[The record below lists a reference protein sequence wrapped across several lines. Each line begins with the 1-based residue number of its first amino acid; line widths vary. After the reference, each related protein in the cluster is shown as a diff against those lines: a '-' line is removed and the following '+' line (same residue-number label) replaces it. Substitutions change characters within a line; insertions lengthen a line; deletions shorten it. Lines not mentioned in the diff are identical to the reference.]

1 MSLISLISYEFNR
14 FNELKNVMLHHL
26 SYDSEYVS
34 RKFINLLN
42 LLNSLNSLNRA

>member
-1 MSLISLISYEFNR
+1 MSLMSYEFNKFNE
-14 FNELKNVMLHHL
+14 FNELRDVMLHHL

-34 RKFINLLN
+34 RKLINSLN

>member
-1 MSLISLISYEFNR
+1 MSLISYEFNR
-14 FNELKNVMLHHL
+14 FNELRDVMLHHL

-34 RKFINLLN
+34 RKLINSLNLLN

>member
-1 MSLISLISYEFNR
+1 MSLISYEFNR

-34 RKFINLLN
+34 RKLIN

>member
-1 MSLISLISYEFNR
+1 MSLMSLISYEFN
-14 FNELKNVMLHHL
+14 ELRDVMLHHL

-34 RKFINLLN
+34 RKLINSLN